1 MRVIVTGAS
10 PGIGGST
17 IRKLAEKA
25 YQKGE
30 KLQIAACEI
39 TLTDDLKSLA
49 DEVERLG
56 ADIKVLT
63 GDLSEPECPAKLVN
77 DALEA
82 FGGLDAVVSNAG
94 ITSPAPLI
102 DLPVSKWDKLL
113 NVNTRATLLLA
124 QAAHSALKDS
134 KGALVAVASMSGMG
148 AHPGMGAYGPS
159 KAALISLCQ
168 VLAQEWACDG
178 INVNTV
184 SPGMIRTPLTQKI
197 YENNQLAKERAALV
211 PWGRVGN
218 PEDISNAISFLLSP
232 EADYITGQNILIDG
246 GFVGS
251 LYSHIPGLPDSSEI
265 DKTERIKL

>member
-10 PGIGGST
+10 LGIGGST
-17 IRKLAEKA
+17 IRKLAQIA
-25 YQKGE
+25 NQKGE
-30 KLQIAACEI
+30 QLQIAACEI
-39 TLTDDLKSLA
+39 TLTDDLKFLTK
-49 DEVERLG
+49 EVERLG

-63 GDLSEPECPAKLVN
+63 GDLSEPECPAKIVDDSLK
-77 DALEA
+77 A

-124 QAAHSALKDS
+124 QAAYPALKES

-148 AHPGMGAYGPS
+148 AHPGMGAYSPS

-184 SPGMIRTPLTQKI
+184 SPGMIRTPLTQKV
-197 YENNQLAKERAALV
+197 YKNNQIAKERAALV

-218 PEDISNAISFLLSP
+218 PEDISNTISFLLSP
-232 EADYITGQNILIDG
+232 EASYITGQNILVDG
-246 GFVGS
+246 GFVDS
-251 LYSHIPGLPDSSEI
+251 LYRHIPGLPDSSKI
-265 DKTERIKL
+265 DKN

>member
-25 YQKGE
+25 NQKGE

-63 GDLSEPECPAKLVN
+63 GDLAEPECPGKLVN
-77 DALEA
+77 DALKA

-148 AHPGMGAYGPS
+148 AHTGMGAYGPS

-184 SPGMIRTPLTQKI
+184 SPGMIRTPLTQKV
-197 YENNQLAKERAALV
+197 YENNQIAKERAALV

-265 DKTERIKL
+265 DKT